1 MANQR
6 AKGQAGEETAVD
18 YLVKKGYHILERN
31 FRFER
36 GEIDII
42 AVDREDL
49 VFVEVKS
56 RRSTAFGDPED
67 ALTPAKCK
75 QIRKVAEGYLFKSN
89 IDDQLC
95 RFDIIAIEYQ
105 KNIPVIRHL
114 VDAF

>member
-1 MANQR
+1 MASQR
-6 AKGQAGEETAVD
+6 AKGQAGEDTAVD
-18 YLVKKGYHILERN
+18 YLLKKGYHILERN

-49 VFVEVKS
+49 VFVEVKA

-67 ALTPAKCK
+67 ALTPAKCN
-75 QIRKVAEGYLFKSN
+75 QIRKVAEGYLFKRN
-89 IDDQLC
+89 LDDQLC
-95 RFDIIAIEYQ
+95 RFDVIAIEYQ
-105 KNIPVIRHL
+105 KNIPLIRHL

>member
-1 MANQR
+1 MSNQR
-6 AKGQAGEETAVD
+6 EKGQAGEETAVD

-49 VFVEVKS
+49 VFVEVKA
-56 RRSTAFGDPED
+56 RRSAAFGDPED
-67 ALTPAKCK
+67 ALTPSKCN
-75 QIRKVAEGYLFKSN
+75 QIRKVAEGYLYKRN

-95 RFDIIAIEYQ
+95 RFDIIGIVYQ
-105 KNIPVIRHL
+105 NNIPVIRHL